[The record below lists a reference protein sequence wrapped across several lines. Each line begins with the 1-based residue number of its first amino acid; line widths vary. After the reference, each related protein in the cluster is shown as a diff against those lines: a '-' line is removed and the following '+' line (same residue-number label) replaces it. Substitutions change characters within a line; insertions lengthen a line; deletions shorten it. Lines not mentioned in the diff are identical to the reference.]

1 MMNAADR
8 KSAIAAYRERK
19 IIAGVY
25 AIRCLTSGQ
34 AWVGAAPDV
43 ETIQNRLWFTLRHG
57 GNAHPVLQ
65 VAWKAHGEGGFVF
78 EVLEPVVE
86 ESAYVRGVVLKERAV
101 HWREQLS
108 AFAL

>member
-1 MMNAADR
+1 MMSAADR
-8 KSAIAAYRERK
+8 KSAIAAHRERK

-25 AIRCLTSGQ
+25 AIRCLASGQ

-43 ETIQNRLWFTLRHG
+43 ETIRNRLWFTLRQG
-57 GNAHPVLQ
+57 GNTHPGLQ
-65 VAWKAHGEGGFVF
+65 AVWKAHGEGDFVF

-86 ESAYVRGVVLKERAV
+86 ESAYVRGVVLKERTA
-101 HWREQLS
+101 HWREQLD